1 MSEEIQLDDLDFSII
16 KHLQKDGRKSFTE
29 IADELNVAVS
39 TIRNRYNKLL
49 EENVL
54 RIIGRAEPEKM
65 GLHSYS
71 RIMIAVK
78 PADKTGKALEKLKE
92 ITELSFLAQTSGKY
106 NIELNV
112 MCKNN
117 NHLLKTVDKIN
128 SIEGVSKLQITSY
141 LNVLKWG
148 Q

>member
-1 MSEEIQLDDLDFSII
+1 MIDDTYLDDLDFTII

-29 IADELNVAVS
+29 IASELNVAVS
-39 TIRNRYNKLL
+39 TIRNRYNKLV
-49 EENVL
+49 EGKVL

-65 GLHSYS
+65 NLHSYS
-71 RIMIAVK
+71 RIMIAIK
-78 PADKTGKALEKLKE
+78 PVCKTNMVLEKLKK
-92 ITELSFLAQTSGKY
+92 IAELSFLAQTSGKY
-106 NIELNV
+106 HIELNV

-117 NHLLKTVDKIN
+117 KHLLKTVNKIN
-128 SIEGVSKLQITSY
+128 NIEGVSELQITSY